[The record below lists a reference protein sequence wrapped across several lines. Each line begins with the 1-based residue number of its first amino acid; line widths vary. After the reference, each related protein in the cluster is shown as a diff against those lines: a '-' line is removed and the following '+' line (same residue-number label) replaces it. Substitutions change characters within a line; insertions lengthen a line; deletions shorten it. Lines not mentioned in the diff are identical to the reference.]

1 MHRKTT
7 FFPIALA
14 LTVAFMPLSR
24 AIVLS
29 ESLSE
34 EDTIQSFSVGPGL
47 ANLSLGDAYA
57 THQWGLKNDG
67 QFQLSQS
74 EDKNLKEGLSFAENS
89 NQSDQS
95 ALPKI
100 IGPGVTYNS
109 TVDAVKGVDIN
120 ILPAWTLYDTLQDK
134 RQVVVA
140 IIDTGIDYAHPE
152 LQNSFW
158 KNPNEVPGDG
168 IDNDGNGYIDDIQGW
183 DFYYDTPVLYWG
195 SEDAHGTHAAGTI
208 AADKG
213 SSGIVG
219 ITDNTYVKLMV
230 LKTLGGK
237 NGTGT
242 PQSVI
247 KAIQYAQAQGASIC
261 NLSFGTSIYNE
272 ELAQTIANSNM
283 LFVIAA
289 GNGGYDGIGYNI
301 DEDPVYPAAF
311 PSDNIISVANLMF
324 DGNLSGSSNYGATS
338 VDIAAPGSYILSTT
352 PGNQYDFMSGTSMA
366 APMVTGVAAL
376 LYSYRTDISLSD
388 VKNILLQSSKK
399 LESLNGKVGSGG
411 LIDAYEALSYQIP
424 TIP

>member
-1 MHRKTT
+1 MHRTKR
-7 FFPIALA
+7 FFNIALA

-57 THQWGLKNDG
+57 THQWALKNDG

-74 EDKNLKEGLSFAENS
+74 EDKNPEDGFSFDGN
-89 NQSDQS
+89 SDQS
-95 ALPKI
+95 ALPTI
-100 IGPGVTYNS
+100 IGPGASYNS
-109 TVDAVKGVDIN
+109 TVNAVNGVDIN
-120 ILPAWTLYDTLQDK
+120 ILPAWDLYDAAPNK

-140 IIDTGIDYAHPE
+140 VIDTGIDYAHPE

-168 IDNDGNGYIDDIQGW
+168 VDNDGNGYIDDVQGW
-183 DFYYDTPVLYWG
+183 DFYYNSPVLYWG
-195 SEDAHGTHAAGTI
+195 SEDTHGTHAAGTI

-219 ITDNTYVKLMV
+219 ITDNNYVKLMI

-237 NGTGT
+237 NGTGS

-247 KAIQYAQAQGASIC
+247 QAIQYAQAQGASIC
-261 NLSFGTSIYNE
+261 NLSFGTSIYSE

-289 GNGGYDGIGYNI
+289 GNGGYDGIGYSI
-301 DEDPVYPAAF
+301 DKDPVYPAAF

-324 DGNLSGSSNYGATS
+324 DGTLSGSSNYGEAS
-338 VDIAAPGSYILSTT
+338 VDIAAPGSYILSTV

-376 LYSYRTDISLSD
+376 LYSYRTDINLSE
-388 VKNILLQSSKK
+388 VKNILLQSSNK

-411 LIDAYEALSYQIP
+411 MIDAYGALSYQIP
-424 TIP
+424 NTP